1 MKKIN
6 YLFLL
11 SIFLFSCDTD
21 NNNDD
26 DIFGDGYDRQLILIN
41 WSDNIITPAYENF
54 NISLLNLNQSIEE
67 FVSNPNE
74 SSLLQLS
81 NNWLSSYIKW
91 QYIEMFDFGYA
102 ETINFKNK
110 MNVYPAD
117 SDFINSNIVNEISDL
132 NNNSYNDARGFPALD
147 YMLHGLAD
155 DVSSIVSL
163 YQNDERYSNYL
174 VTVIDNMI
182 YNTNLVIDNWS
193 DFKNDFIDSN
203 GNTAT
208 SSLNI
213 MTNDFIFF
221 YEKGLRSNKIGI
233 PAGVFSSYPI
243 PSSVEAFYKKDVSKQ
258 LALEAL
264 QACEDFF
271 IGKHI
276 NSELS
281 GPSFSSYLDYLP
293 GSSDTDLVND
303 IISQFS
309 ESRAQINSLD
319 NNFFDQIES
328 NNMEM
333 LYAYEAIQL
342 LVVYFKVDMLQSL
355 AVSVDYVDADG
366 D

>member
-1 MKKIN
+1 MKKII
-6 YLFLL
+6 YLFTI
-11 SIFLFSCDTD
+11 SILLFSCDTE
-21 NNNDD
+21 NNDND
-26 DIFGDGYDRQLILIN
+26 LFGDGYDRQSILLN
-41 WSDNIITPAYENF
+41 WADNIITPAYENF
-54 NISLLNLNQSIEE
+54 NISLSDLHQSVEE

-74 SSLLQLS
+74 SNLIKVSAD
-81 NNWLSSYIKW
+81 WLTAYMKW

-102 ETINFKNK
+102 ETINYKNK

-117 SDFINSNIVNEISDL
+117 ADFIDVNITSEILDL

-147 YMLHGLAD
+147 YMIHGLAE

-163 YQNDERYSNYL
+163 YQNDERYINYL
-174 VTVIDNMI
+174 VAIIDNMI
-182 YNTNLVIDNWS
+182 YNTNLVIDAWS
-193 DFKNDFIDSN
+193 DSKNDFIDSN

-221 YEKGLRSNKIGI
+221 FEKGFRANKFGI
-233 PAGVFSSYPI
+233 PAGVFSSNPI
-243 PSSVEAFYKKDVSKQ
+243 PNSVEAFYKKDVSKQ

-276 NSELS
+276 DSEIS
-281 GPSFSSYLDYLP
+281 GPSFSSYLNYLP
-293 GSSDTDLVND
+293 GSSDSNLSND
-303 IISQFS
+303 ILSQFS
-309 ESRAQINSLD
+309 TSRTQINSLD
-319 NNFFDQIES
+319 NNFFNQIET
-328 NNMEM
+328 NNIEM
-333 LYAYEAIQL
+333 LYAYDAIQL